1 MSNSFEFDEPD
12 VVVPG
17 TSGRPGQRTF
27 FLQVIDQS
35 RICSFKVEKQQV
47 AALCEYLEG
56 ILTELPRLTGDQ
68 IVATPNALEPLG
80 ILWVVGRISVAYE
93 EATDRIIIV
102 ADELLEFDPDD
113 FDPEFDFEDPE
124 ALIAAGLDPSNA
136 RFSMTRAQVAA
147 FIAVGNDLVRSGRS
161 QCRLCGH
168 PIDPEGHA
176 CPRLN

>member
-17 TSGRPGQRTF
+17 TSGLPGQRTF
-27 FLQVIDQS
+27 FLQAIDQT

-47 AALCEYLEG
+47 AALCEYLDG
-56 ILTELPRLTGDQ
+56 ILAELPRLGGDQ

-80 ILWVVGRISVAYE
+80 MLWVVGRISVAYE

-102 ADELLEFDPDD
+102 ADELIEFDPDE
-113 FDPEFDFEDPE
+113 FVPEFDFEDPE
-124 ALIAAGLDPSNA
+124 ALIAAGFDPSTA
-136 RFSMTRAQVAA
+136 RFCMTRAQVAA

-161 QCRLCGH
+161 QCRLCSH